1 MKNYN
6 DSFTVLCCFISRL
19 NLDLLLIKFFF
30 YQIKNKNIDVISVY
44 FIKRKPTKYK
54 RMVKIKKCR
63 PAYIEAQFLCER
75 SLKIYNI

>member
-1 MKNYN
+1 MLFYFKVEFRPPQR
-6 DSFTVLCCFISRL
+6 SGIFTVLSSFS
-19 NLDLLLIKFFF
+19 F
-30 YQIKNKNIDVISVY
+30 IKNKNIDVISVY

-54 RMVKIKKCR
+54 RMVKIKKCQ